1 MERCIE
7 KIIAIQDEWVALE
20 MEIEALEATKRRYW
34 TWYTPLPAGS
44 MGWKR
49 DLDRMDGEASNPSE
63 WAALLK
69 KASLVFTDFH
79 FELYASMDLG

>member
-34 TWYTPLPAGS
+34 AWYAPLSAES
-44 MGWKR
+44 MGRKR
-49 DLDRMDGEASNPSE
+49 DWQHLTVEASNPSE

-69 KASLVFTDFH
+69 KASQVFSDFR
-79 FELYASMDLG
+79 FEMYASMDLA